1 VTLHCPARLIVA
13 YHEGGLDAWVQTLR
27 DRRVAAVYTSPV
39 PDEVARGEAVAGSL
53 GAAARVAAWLERLER
68 LDGLAAEARTGSV
81 PQGVRCDDEELR
93 SLADLH
99 RGETVLLLVPA
110 TAAGDTSV
118 FELEIGD
125 DGARLLP

>member
-1 VTLHCPARLIVA
+1 VALHCPARLIVA
-13 YHEGGLDAWVQTLR
+13 YHEAGLDAWVQTLYV
-27 DRRVAAVYTSPV
+27 RRVAAVYTSPV

-53 GAAARVAAWLERLER
+53 GAAARVAAWLERL
-68 LDGLAAEARTGSV
+68 DGLAAEAHTGSV